1 MSIQF
6 SPVNP
11 FNSLYQAPLSKQKK
25 TITLAAYEQ
34 FKKEFVFDK
43 LKGVSFGE
51 AFCKKFSIV
60 DNMLSNIK
68 SETEAD
74 FLIRSLGYIK

>member
-11 FNSLYQAPLSKQKK
+11 FASLYQAPLSKQKK
-25 TITLAAYEQ
+25 TITLEAYEL
-34 FKKEFVFDK
+34 FKKEFVFEK

-51 AFCKKFSIV
+51 AFCKKFGIV